1 MHKKHCDNAN
11 MRTALRLESMTF
23 AMWELQAT
31 QPAHYTFFFGFDGM
45 HIHAI
50 SHFVWSPVWI
60 VKYRLTHALLPL
72 SLCGFTQLLLFLPST
87 RSYTHCQP
95 HREYLSFSLK
105 AANAS
110 SSQKNK
116 TNYVQHL
123 ATFHLF
129 IVLPHRIRININ
141 TPHLI
146 RMPSSFLLY
155 LNLVQNSGHWIY
167 ISWLYLRRVTL
178 KELYIQVHYDC
189 FERIVSIMY
198 LIMSI
203 CFSLCVNWISV
214 PPTNSCDFLG
224 NQFYY
229 TEYRPQL
236 FCWGRTPSANTIG
249 STGITFNI
257 SSISSFISF
266 QYLWSTVPQDMHKD
280 HLWVGSFSKTRA
292 MEKLYKMFRFLKN
305 THFDPSIKFLPYI
318 ATNGFVIIHTC
329 VLRVQI

>member
-1 MHKKHCDNAN
+1 
-11 MRTALRLESMTF
+11 
-23 AMWELQAT
+23 
-31 QPAHYTFFFGFDGM
+31 M

-72 SLCGFTQLLLFLPST
+72 SLCGFTQLLLFLPRT

-105 AANAS
+105 SYQHFKQPKEQNKLCATLSNISPVYCSVS
-110 SSQKNK
+110 S
-116 TNYVQHL
+116 Y
-123 ATFHLF
+123 
-129 IVLPHRIRININ
+129 PHKYKY
-141 TPHLI
+141 PHLI

-178 KELYIQVHYDC
+178 KELYIQVNYDC

>member
-1 MHKKHCDNAN
+1 MHCSLCRFVD
-11 MRTALRLESMTF
+11 LLSSYCSCQV
-23 AMWELQAT
+23 LV
-31 QPAHYTFFFGFDGM
+31 
-45 HIHAI
+45 HIHTVSLTVSI
-50 SHFVWSPVWI
+50 FLSVW
-60 VKYRLTHALLPL
+60 
-72 SLCGFTQLLLFLPST
+72 
-87 RSYTHCQP
+87 
-95 HREYLSFSLK
+95 K

-129 IVLPHRIRININ
+129 IVLSHCIRININ